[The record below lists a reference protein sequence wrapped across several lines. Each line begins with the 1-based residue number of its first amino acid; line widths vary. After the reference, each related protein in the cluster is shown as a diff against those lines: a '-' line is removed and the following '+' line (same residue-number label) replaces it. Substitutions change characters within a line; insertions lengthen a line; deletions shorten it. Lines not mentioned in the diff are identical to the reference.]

1 MLTISQVAE
10 KYNISNRQVQ
20 ELVENGYLPV
30 ARLYRNP
37 NKGVSYLFS
46 EAELED
52 KDIYSLLAEMK
63 DDRRNHRRKQPQ
75 DFKKLL
81 SALNHYDRILENAAW
96 QSEGRFIEIC
106 FYLFHLNHYA
116 KTYSEQSNALYR
128 LKNRVLARMYQ
139 DRPELMKAVYLLG
152 PDRHKIWLC
161 EDCKEA
167 AHSAGLS
174 YVSYVKNELYCP
186 KCSRQQVEKEY
197 FSLIEFQVNLLNY
210 RFTFHL
216 PLASASTWLQNIDA
230 LPQGVRE
237 TGRYDDKMYLYGR
250 SISKIE
256 EKVFPLKM
264 IVEKLNQYLHQE
276 KACPEHHD
284 INPWM

>member
-1 MLTISQVAE
+1 MLTVSQVAE

-30 ARLYRNP
+30 ARLYRNA
-37 NKGVSYLFS
+37 NKGVSYLF
-46 EAELED
+46 AEGEIED
-52 KDIYSLLAEMK
+52 IDIYSLLAEIK
-63 DDRRNHRRKQPQ
+63 DRKTHHPKYPH
-75 DFKKLL
+75 DLKKLL
-81 SALNHYDRILENAAW
+81 SALNHYDKILENAVW
-96 QSEGRFIEIC
+96 QKEGRFIEIC

-116 KTYSEQSNALYR
+116 KTYPEQSNALYR
-128 LKNRVLARMYQ
+128 LKNKVLARMYQ
-139 DRPELMKAVYLLG
+139 DHPEFMDAIYLLG

-167 AHSAGLS
+167 AHSAGIS
-174 YVSYVKNELYCP
+174 YVSYVKHEFYCP

-197 FSLIEFQVNLLNY
+197 FSLIEFKVNLLNY

-216 PLASASTWLQNIDA
+216 PLSSASAWMHNMDT

-250 SISKIE
+250 SISRTE
-256 EKVFPLKM
+256 EKVFPLNM
-264 IVEKLNQYLHQE
+264 ILEKLNEYLQQDQQNTE
-276 KACPEHHD
+276 
-284 INPWM
+284 